1 MTMKTKRE
9 IMREIVETTLIKTAT
24 TDLEGRY
31 HNGKGKNAIEMIIVQ
46 GHILVYKG
54 KKKTEFN
61 PWEIEEALDCFF
73 EEKRQTEDKSM
84 SKNTKFE
91 LKELLSILQ
100 CMNKESQK
108 VYPYLKLNKKAQERL
123 DIYYE
128 AVQMIVD
135 TLNYMI
141 ANPPSEKENNDDSKT
156 KQEIMQLRAASM
168 INLFITERGV
178 CISSLDN
185 RRSVSVGEAYRDF
198 YCEKNSVKDT
208 DCFVTKNIYEA
219 VKWLHRIDEDKIRV
233 KDQCMDNE

>member
-1 MTMKTKRE
+1 MRTKKE
-9 IMREIVETTLIKTAT
+9 MLIEALEVSVIKTLKSDT
-24 TDLEGRY
+24 FKSY
-31 HNGKGKNAIEMIIVQ
+31 HYNNYVIMVVNGTIQVWPKEKPEDM
-46 GHILVYKG
+46 K
-54 KKKTEFN
+54 EFS

-91 LKELLSILQ
+91 LKELLSVLQ

-108 VYPYLKLNKKAQERL
+108 VYPYLKLNKRAQERL

-178 CISSLDN
+178 CIGSLDN
-185 RRSVSVGEAYRDF
+185 RRSVSVGETCRDF

-208 DCFVTKNIYEA
+208 DCFITKNIYEA

-233 KDQCMDNE
+233 KNQCTDNE

>member
-9 IMREIVETTLIKTAT
+9 LMTEIVKATLIKTAT

-31 HNGKGKNAIEMIIVQ
+31 HNGKGENAIEMIIVQ

-54 KKKTEFN
+54 EKKTEFN
-61 PWEIEEALDCFF
+61 PWEIEESLDCFF

-84 SKNTKFE
+84 SKKTKFE
-91 LKELLSILQ
+91 LKELLSVLQ

-108 VYPYLKLNKKAQERL
+108 VYPYLKLNKRAQERL

-141 ANPPSEKENNDDSKT
+141 ANPSSEKENNDDPKT
-156 KQEIMQLRAASM
+156 KQEITQLRATSM

-178 CISSLDN
+178 CIGSLDN

-233 KDQCMDNE
+233 KNQCTDNE